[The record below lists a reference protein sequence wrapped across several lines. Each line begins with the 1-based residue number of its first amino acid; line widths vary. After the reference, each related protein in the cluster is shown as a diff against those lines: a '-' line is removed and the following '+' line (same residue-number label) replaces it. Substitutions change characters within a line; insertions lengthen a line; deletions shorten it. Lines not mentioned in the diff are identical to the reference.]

1 MCSAGIAR
9 ALISPHKV
17 SFKTPMLPLVQ
28 YKFKH
33 LVSIPSPQ
41 QCECL
46 RVHAVSQLC
55 TDHTA
60 AEQIAMV
67 DKNRKCKISCQ
78 AVLPDE

>member
-9 ALISPHKV
+9 ALTSPHKV

-67 DKNRKCKISCQ
+67 DKNRKRKISCQ

>member
-9 ALISPHKV
+9 VHTSPQKV

-33 LVSIPSPQ
+33 LVSVPSPQ

-55 TDHTA
+55 TDRTTDG
-60 AEQIAMV
+60 QIAMV

-78 AVLPDE
+78 AVLLDE